1 MRLPDFIIV
10 GSMKSG
16 TTSLH
21 HWLML
26 SSQIAMT
33 VEETHFFNHRS
44 KFARGAEMYASLL
57 PEAKPGSL
65 IGDDTPTYSYL
76 KDVPA
81 RIHSMLSEVKLLW
94 ILREP
99 LARSISNYWHAV
111 AVGKEGRS
119 IENAFLDELSDRPVP
134 IWNRYLHRSCYLG
147 QVQRYLAL
155 FPREQLHFI
164 SFENFISDQADERE
178 RVTEFLGIAPI
189 SGEVPHQNATLLFAR
204 PAITRLV
211 NSLPLPSKVA
221 FALTRTTGYRSS
233 KLPVLSPE
241 TAERAHAFLAEGNAG
256 LSEITGF
263 QLA

>member
-1 MRLPDFIIV
+1 
-10 GSMKSG
+10 
-16 TTSLH
+16 
-21 HWLML
+21 ML
-26 SSQIAMT
+26 
-33 VEETHFFNHRS
+33 
-44 KFARGAEMYASLL
+44 G
-57 PEAKPGSL
+57 
-65 IGDDTPTYSYL
+65 
-76 KDVPA
+76 
-81 RIHSMLSEVKLLW
+81 EVKLLW

-134 IWNRYLHRSCYLG
+134 IWNRYLHRSCYVE

-164 SFENFISDQADERE
+164 SFENFISGKANERE
-178 RVTEFLGIAPI
+178 RVTDFLGIAPI
-189 SGEVPHQNATLLFAR
+189 AGDVPHQNATLLYAR

-211 NSLPLPSKVA
+211 NSVPLPSKVTV
-221 FALTRTTGYRSS
+221 ALTRSTGYRSS

-241 TAERAHAFLAEGNAG
+241 TADRARAFLTAGNAG
-256 LSEITGF
+256 LYKVTGF